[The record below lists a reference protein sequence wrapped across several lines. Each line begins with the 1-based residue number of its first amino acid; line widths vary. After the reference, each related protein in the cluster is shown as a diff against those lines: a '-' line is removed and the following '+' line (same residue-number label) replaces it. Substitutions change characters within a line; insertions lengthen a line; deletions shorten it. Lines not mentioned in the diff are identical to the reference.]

1 LYKDKYW
8 IICYN
13 IYSILFFYEGVF
25 CAREN
30 TILYY
35 FYIGGAWTILIGTF
49 CMFGALFSK
58 PSTEDYIISMLFY
71 VGTYV
76 VAFLV
81 NLILY
86 EIFKKRLNLRIRSFI
101 IPTIVIW
108 IIGLTYSL
116 LLLI

>member
-1 LYKDKYW
+1 MKEY
-8 IICYN
+8 
-13 IYSILFFYEGVF
+13 FV
-25 CAREN
+25 REK
-30 TILYY
+30 ILYY
-35 FYIGGAWTILIGTF
+35 IISILINILICIGGAWTILIGTF

-58 PSTEDYIISMLFY
+58 PSTKDYIISMLFY